1 MKSIEEMVNEM
12 EPKSTVVI
20 TGGAGSLG
28 KAFCRM
34 LHKTHNIIVVDNSEW
49 AIAEL
54 QKELPDVECYLMDFA
69 DWSFSDIPCNYIL
82 HLAAYK
88 HVNLG
93 EVSHWAFLENNVV
106 KTEILFREAAN
117 AGVDVC
123 FVSTDKAVEPIS
135 FYGYTKAI
143 GEDLAEGHGFAVA
156 RLGNILSSNG
166 SVIPTWEECIAK
178 KKPIPITDER
188 MTRWVIDDYDA
199 VAQIWDMFMS
209 GKRLIIP
216 KCKKMRILDLLT
228 EVLKRHG
235 YDAYTDLTTGNEAYP
250 AGIEIVGLRPGEK
263 LEEKLQWE

>member
-1 MKSIEEMVNEM
+1 MKSIEEMVNEI
-12 EPKSTVVI
+12 KKTVVI

-34 LHKTHNIIVVDNSEW
+34 LHKTHNVIVIDNSEW
-49 AIAEL
+49 AVADL

-69 DWSFSDIPCNYIL
+69 DWSFSEMPCDYLL
-82 HLAAYK
+82 HLAAFK

-117 AGVDVC
+117 AGVDVL

-156 RLGNILSSNG
+156 RLGNIINSSG
-166 SVIPTWEECIAK
+166 SVIPTWESCIENGL
-178 KKPIPITDER
+178 PIPVTDER
-188 MTRWVIDDYDA
+188 MTRYVIEDFDA
-199 VAQIWDMFMS
+199 VNQIWDMFKS

-216 KCKKMRILDLLT
+216 QCSEHRILDILT
-228 EVLKRHG
+228 QVLSKHG
-235 YDAYTDLTTGNEAYP
+235 KTISDVT
-250 AGIEIVGLRPGEK
+250 IEKIGLRPGEK
-263 LEEKLQWE
+263 LKEELRWEDEK